1 MLYLGCNMYYQRERE
16 RKKKENTPK
25 KRYMQIVKQMKKEK
39 KKQNMDLVPSQVA
52 MLLSSWNPFLHEH
65 SKEPG
70 VLRQF

>member
-1 MLYLGCNMYYQRERE
+1 
-16 RKKKENTPK
+16 
-25 KRYMQIVKQMKKEK
+25 MQIVKQMKKEK